1 MYFYKVHSDTV
12 LKFGVKTPTNKNN
25 SDSLILTNLE
35 LKFEA
40 CMLNLIWK

>member
-1 MYFYKVHSDTV
+1 
-12 LKFGVKTPTNKNN
+12 LKLGVKTPFNKNN
-25 SDSLILTNLE
+25 SSSLIFTNLE

>member
-1 MYFYKVHSDTV
+1 V
-12 LKFGVKTPTNKNN
+12 LKFGVKTPVNKKN
-25 SDSLILTNLE
+25 STSLILTNLE